1 MTEVTVDLAD
11 LETLVFTT
19 GALKTIEGAL
29 QTRKQDPFVAQHLN
43 FTEAH
48 DRLAAA
54 MRNATRGTTDTV
66 VKWDEPLEAYE
77 RAFLMDIVA
86 KEDKGLKFAI
96 TITPDY
102 RLDHPEIDRLM
113 CKGAI
118 VIGQL
123 CKGILWGGKNEIE
136 WSPDPSGFAVMSTA
150 RGRNKLSPPVPSAA

>member
-11 LETLVFTT
+11 LETLVYTS
-19 GALKTIEGAL
+19 GVLKTIEGAL
-29 QTRKQDPFVAQHLN
+29 QSRKTDPFVRPYLN

-54 MRNATRGTTDTV
+54 MRNATRGTADTL

-77 RAFLMDIVA
+77 RAFLVDLI
-86 KEDKGLKFAI
+86 KNEDVGNSQI
-96 TITPDY
+96 ITPDY

-136 WSPDPSGFAVMSTA
+136 WSPDPAGFAVESTA
-150 RGRNKLSPPVPSAA
+150 RGRNKLIQHAA

>member
-29 QTRKQDPFVAQHLN
+29 QARKQDPFVAQHLN

-54 MRNATRGTTDTV
+54 MRNATRGTADTV

-77 RAFLMDIVA
+77 HEFLMYIVA

-96 TITPDY
+96 TISPDY
-102 RLDHPEIDRLM
+102 RLEHPEVDRLM

-118 VIGQL
+118 IMGQL
-123 CKGILWGGKNEIE
+123 CKGILWGGKSDIQ
-136 WSPDPSGFAVMSTA
+136 WAPDPSGFAVASTA
-150 RGRNKLSPPVPSAA
+150 RGRAKLQTQVAV